1 VSIKVTRSATNRFR
15 LEKWHEFLR
24 WIDDHSDSRWVFRG
38 HGDTRFTLVPTVG
51 RNPKYNPA
59 NEQAILELF
68 KLRAPEFFGTS
79 DKLTLD
85 LLAIAQHHG
94 VPTRLLDW
102 TSNPLVATYFAISAT
117 PAARSAKL
125 VLPSGRSS
133 STVVSVTPS
142 HSDVDA
148 LVMAV
153 RLGSAMKVTP
163 EADPFGLKE
172 VKFFWPRAVTS
183 RITDQGGL
191 FSIHPV
197 PNVPWDPYA
206 RTESSAKDTFRI
218 PGDMRNFF
226 AKRLFY
232 LGFNPQQIMGGLD
245 GLGARLAWQY
255 GRGIGLGTF

>member
-1 VSIKVTRSATNRFR
+1 MRIKITRSTTNRLR

-38 HGDTRFTLVPTVG
+38 HGDISFKLVPTIG

-102 TSNPLVATYFAISAT
+102 TSNPLVATYFAISGT
-117 PAARSAKL
+117 PAARPAKL
-125 VLPSGRSS
+125 VLSSGRAGP
-133 STVVSVTPS
+133 TAVTVTPS
-142 HSDVDA
+142 PSDVDA
-148 LVMAV
+148 VVMAV
-153 RLGSAMKVTP
+153 RLGSGMKVTP
-163 EADPFGLKE
+163 ETDPFDLKE

-191 FSIHPV
+191 FSIHPN
-197 PNVPWDPYA
+197 PNLPWDPYA
-206 RTESSAKDTFRI
+206 RSDDGTKNMFVI

-245 GLGARLAWQY
+245 GLGSRLAWQY